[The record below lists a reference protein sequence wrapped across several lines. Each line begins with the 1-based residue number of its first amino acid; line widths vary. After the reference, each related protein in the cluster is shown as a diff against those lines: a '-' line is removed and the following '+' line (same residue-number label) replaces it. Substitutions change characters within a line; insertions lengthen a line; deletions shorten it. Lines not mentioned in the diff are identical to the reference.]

1 MEKPDEPNGRDFGPQ
16 KKQNPKENNILF
28 ILNYALQGKKK
39 KGTFINHIKAEEK
52 KVFFTL
58 RNILKAGYLATLL
71 MKLVFVTLI
80 LSIAP
85 PLDVYKTKYL
95 VRKGVL

>member
-1 MEKPDEPNGRDFGPQ
+1 MLSRER
-16 KKQNPKENNILF
+16 KKD
-28 ILNYALQGKKK
+28 
-39 KGTFINHIKAEEK
+39 TFIIHIKAEEK

-71 MKLVFVTLI
+71 MKLAFVTLL

-85 PLDVYKTKYL
+85 PLDAYKTKYL